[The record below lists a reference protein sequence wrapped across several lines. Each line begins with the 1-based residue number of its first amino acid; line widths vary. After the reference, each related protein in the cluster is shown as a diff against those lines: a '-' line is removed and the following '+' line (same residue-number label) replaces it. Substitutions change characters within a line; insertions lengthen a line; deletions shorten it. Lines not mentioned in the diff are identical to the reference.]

1 MPQREL
7 AVIRSFMFTPA
18 NHPRRVEKVFQI
30 GADAV
35 ILDLEDAVAVAE
47 KVGARDDVVA
57 AFSGSQRDCLHYVR
71 INSVETE
78 FWRDDIQATVGSWLD
93 GIVVPKVES
102 AVALLEVERAIAEA
116 EDKAGLEA
124 GCLDILPIIETAK
137 GVEAAAEIATAGSRV
152 RRFAF
157 GGGDYTLDL
166 DYEWSADEDVL
177 AYARARL
184 SHASRLGG
192 LLPPIDTVVLQIND
206 DARFTASAQRGRKFG
221 FGGKLCIHPSQV
233 PLTNAIFSPSA
244 EEIAHATAVVAAFEA
259 AEASGSASIQL
270 DGYFIDYPI
279 VYKSQRILALA
290 ALLNEPRVS

>member
-18 NHPRRVEKVFQI
+18 NHPRRVEKVFQV

-47 KVGARDDVVA
+47 KVDARDDVVA

>member
-18 NHPRRVEKVFQI
+18 NHPRRVEKFFQI

-93 GIVVPKVES
+93 GVVVPKVES

-137 GVEAAAEIATAGSRV
+137 GVEAAAEIATAGSRI

>member
-1 MPQREL
+1 M
-7 AVIRSFMFTPA
+7 
-18 NHPRRVEKVFQI
+18 
-30 GADAV
+30 
-35 ILDLEDAVAVAE
+35 
-47 KVGARDDVVA
+47 A

-93 GIVVPKVES
+93 GVVVPKVES

-137 GVEAAAEIATAGSRV
+137 GVEAAAEIATAGSRI

-290 ALLNEPRVS
+290 ALLNERRVS

>member
-93 GIVVPKVES
+93 GVVVPKVES

-116 EDKAGLEA
+116 ENKAGLEA

>member
-93 GIVVPKVES
+93 GVVVPKVES

-137 GVEAAAEIATAGSRV
+137 GVEAAAEIATAGSRI

>member
-47 KVGARDDVVA
+47 KVAAREDVVA
-57 AFSGSQRDCLHYVR
+57 AFSASQRKCLHYVR
-71 INSVETE
+71 INSVDTE
-78 FWRDDIQATVGSWLD
+78 YWLGDIQATVGPWLD
-93 GIVVPKVES
+93 GVVVPKVES
-102 AVALLEVERAIAEA
+102 AAALLEVESAIAEA
-116 EDKAGLEA
+116 ESAAGLA
-124 GCLDILPIIETAK
+124 VGCLDILPIIETAR
-137 GVEAAAEIATAGSRV
+137 GVETAAEIATAGSRI
-152 RRFAF
+152 RRLAF

-192 LLPPIDTVVLQIND
+192 LQPPIDTVVLQIKD

-233 PLTNAIFSPSA
+233 PLTNAIFSPSEA
-244 EEIAHATAVVAAFEA
+244 EIAHASAVVAAFEA

-290 ALLNEPRVS
+290 ALLEQREVS